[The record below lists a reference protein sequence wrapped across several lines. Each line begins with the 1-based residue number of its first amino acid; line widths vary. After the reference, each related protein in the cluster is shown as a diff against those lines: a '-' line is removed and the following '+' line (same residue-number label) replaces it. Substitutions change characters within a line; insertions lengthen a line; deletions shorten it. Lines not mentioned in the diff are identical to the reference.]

1 MAKTT
6 TAPASAAKTT
16 TSKTITKTKKVHHPW
31 KGQNVA
37 FVGPFIYQET
47 KERTVI
53 MLEDEDSIKPLVN
66 KMGAKFAGHSLAK
79 TTRVVVIGDSE
90 RMSKGEE
97 NPMLKK
103 VMKARDA
110 RASDEASPLL
120 VCSFTTFLAEYSTP
134 YNLEPALHRCL
145 TSLEFH
151 KMENPTELGK
161 RDAKSLTDA
170 VSGKTKGKTKG
181 KLAVKYN
188 HQKHSNAAQHNL
200 TNRRIEAAGD
210 EPEQED
216 SKEDDGAEDVEAPTS
231 AMEEPMP
238 EDAKEEGSPAAE
250 EPGAQ
255 DPDDKADEA
264 VASQR

>member
-1 MAKTT
+1 
-6 TAPASAAKTT
+6 
-16 TSKTITKTKKVHHPW
+16 
-31 KGQNVA
+31 
-37 FVGPFIYQET
+37 
-47 KERTVI
+47 
-53 MLEDEDSIKPLVN
+53 
-66 KMGAKFAGHSLAK
+66 
-79 TTRVVVIGDSE
+79 
-90 RMSKGEE
+90 
-97 NPMLKK
+97 MLKK
-103 VMKARDA
+103 AMKARDA

-120 VCSFTTFLAEYSTP
+120 VCSFATFLAEYSAP